1 MPSSF
6 GRTPFSCW
14 LIYGRTPLSSRQS
27 GCVRPC
33 AAWWRPSDV
42 RCSVRPPSVWPCP
55 LPFCAPLGRL
65 KAVPNSQRA
74 DRLTAALPKK
84 SVPAYLDSRPISDV
98 SSIAYRRRTILCK
111 GSGCDPRPLSRTAS
125 RKTGRCPPCILHRRY
140 SRGGPVPA
148 TFGWAQGC
156 LERSRKAIET
166 GRARREPCKAQ
177 PLGGCQVSRRTRT

>member
-1 MPSSF
+1 MPPSF

-14 LIYGRTPLSSRQS
+14 LISGRTPLSSRQS
-27 GCVRPC
+27 DCVLPC

-55 LPFCAPLGRL
+55 LSLSARPIP
-65 KAVPNSQRA
+65 VQ
-74 DRLTAALPKK
+74 
-84 SVPAYLDSRPISDV
+84 AYLDSRPISYV
-98 SSIAYRRRTILCK
+98 NSIAYRRRTIPCR
-111 GSGCDPRPLSRTAS
+111 GSGCDPRPPSRTAS

>member
-1 MPSSF
+1 MPPSF
-6 GRTPFSCW
+6 GRTPFSCS
-14 LIYGRTPLSSRQS
+14 LISGRTPLSSRPS
-27 GCVRPC
+27 ECVPC

-55 LPFCAPLGRL
+55 LSLSARPIP
-65 KAVPNSQRA
+65 VQ
-74 DRLTAALPKK
+74 
-84 SVPAYLDSRPISDV
+84 AYLDSRPISYV
-98 SSIAYRRRTILCK
+98 NSIAYRRRTIPCR
-111 GSGCDPRPLSRTAS
+111 GSGCDPRPPSRTAS

-148 TFGWAQGC
+148 ILRCAQDCPQPCRRTALGWAQGC

-177 PLGGCQVSRRTRT
+177 PLGGYQVSRRTRT